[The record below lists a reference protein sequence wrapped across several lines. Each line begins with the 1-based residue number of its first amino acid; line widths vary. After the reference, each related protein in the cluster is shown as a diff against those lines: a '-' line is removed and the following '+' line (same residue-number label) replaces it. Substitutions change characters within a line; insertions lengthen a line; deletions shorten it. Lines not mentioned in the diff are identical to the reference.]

1 MLHPNDPSESIS
13 RGNRSNHESLW
24 LWDAKF
30 VKALHSRSTRLETV
44 PFNARRYSRETPSP
58 IVLAEK
64 EEEEEESIRGEK
76 RRGDQQG
83 ETKEWRTAVD
93 ELCRASEPTAFFFLL
108 SPSILSTNPPTHQ
121 PKASLSA
128 ATQASFRR
136 LITYARPELM
146 KVQGGDGPNPLLVPL
161 SKIRNK

>member
-13 RGNRSNHESLW
+13 RGNRSNHES

-76 RRGDQQG
+76 RRGRSTRRNKRVEDRGRRVMQG
-83 ETKEWRTAVD
+83 LRTD
-93 ELCRASEPTAFFFLL
+93 CILFPPLPFHPLNQSTHPRPLYPQLHKLL
-108 SPSILSTNPPTHQ
+108 SAGWLRMRGLSLWKFKVEMGQTLSS
-121 PKASLSA
+121 SL
-128 ATQASFRR
+128 
-136 LITYARPELM
+136 
-146 KVQGGDGPNPLLVPL
+146 
-161 SKIRNK
+161 

>member
-108 SPSILSTNPPTHQ
+108 SPSILSTNPPTQ
-121 PKASLSA
+121 GLFIRSYTSFFPPADYVCA
-128 ATQASFRR
+128 AWAYESSRWR
-136 LITYARPELM
+136 WAKPSPRP
-146 KVQGGDGPNPLLVPL
+146 
-161 SKIRNK
+161 SK